1 MNENGIEK
9 FTVQYFDNDNWVDA
23 FSVDGNGEQ
32 VVSLYSETWDE
43 VPSGWSGEKRFRVK
57 QISTDSEI
65 DPAYT
70 DEFMLSYSF
79 LPIELSYFTV
89 TQAGENI
96 LFVWETATETNND
109 YFTIEQSIDGVS
121 FHEMAWIAGAGTSS
135 TSNFYEYSISTTFSG
150 LMYFRLK
157 QTDYNGDYSYSDVQ
171 TIFVGDNEYVILY
184 PTIATDF
191 ITIEGDYESVKFI
204 DMQGK
209 IQHPTRMQ
217 GNSYPIAAL
226 PQGMHYAIISLKN
239 GEIVT
244 RQFFRK

>member
-1 MNENGIEK
+1 MISLTFSTLIPIFAALRLAK
-9 FTVQYFDNDNWVDA
+9 FNI
-23 FSVDGNGEQ
+23 DGNQ
-32 VVSLYSETWDE
+32 
-43 VPSGWSGEKRFRVK
+43 
-57 QISTDSEI
+57 
-65 DPAYT
+65 
-70 DEFMLSYSF
+70 
-79 LPIELSYFTV
+79 
-89 TQAGENI
+89 
-96 LFVWETATETNND
+96 
-109 YFTIEQSIDGVS
+109 
-121 FHEMAWIAGAGTSS
+121 
-135 TSNFYEYSISTTFSG
+135 STTFSG

-239 GEIVT
+239 GEFT
-244 RQFFRK
+244 

>member
-1 MNENGIEK
+1 MVNNWNISKYDVFASIFSQMNINTENLPGA
-9 FTVQYFDNDNWVDA
+9 TNPNH
-23 FSVDGNGEQ
+23 
-32 VVSLYSETWDE
+32 
-43 VPSGWSGEKRFRVK
+43 
-57 QISTDSEI
+57 QISNKGWTGKTVMTKNLAEYDVTNGYL
-65 DPAYT
+65 AT
-70 DEFMLSYSF
+70 L
-79 LPIELSYFTV
+79 LPIELSYFSI
-89 TQAGENI
+89 TQNDES
-96 LFVWETATETNND
+96 LYFEWETATETNND
-109 YFTIEQSIDGVS
+109 FFTVEQSFDGIS
-121 FHEMAWIAGAGTSS
+121 FHEVAQIAGAGTSS
-135 TSNFYEYSISTTFSG
+135 TSNSYEYSMLATFSG

-217 GNSYPIAAL
+217 GNTYPIAAL